1 MNRRCVLGVAIAFL
15 IAGSVTFAQGQRR
28 TEKFV
33 IGPEAAAGFVVG
45 HCEDGDF
52 DVLTDF
58 VFLMTGTD
66 RYDKLGQFVTERYQ
80 YKVIGE
86 SVYYNS
92 TDPEK
97 SVPGGPGEVEN
108 HQFNPKTGLYN
119 GAGLSFKVRIPGYG
133 LIFAETGHFVY
144 DYSAGENVFN
154 SGHNQFMDQDLAA
167 LCKYLK

>member
-1 MNRRCVLGVAIAFL
+1 MKHRCVLGVAIAIM
-15 IAGSVTFAQGQRR
+15 IAGSLTLAQGQGRI
-28 TEKFV
+28 EKFG
-33 IGPEAAAGFVVG
+33 IGPEAAVGFMVG
-45 HCEDGDF
+45 HCADGNF
-52 DVLTDF
+52 DVLTDY
-58 VFLMTGTD
+58 VVLITGTIRYDKSGQYITD
-66 RYDKLGQFVTERYQ
+66 RYQVKL
-80 YKVIGE
+80 IGE

-108 HQFNPKTGLYN
+108 HRFDSKTGLYT